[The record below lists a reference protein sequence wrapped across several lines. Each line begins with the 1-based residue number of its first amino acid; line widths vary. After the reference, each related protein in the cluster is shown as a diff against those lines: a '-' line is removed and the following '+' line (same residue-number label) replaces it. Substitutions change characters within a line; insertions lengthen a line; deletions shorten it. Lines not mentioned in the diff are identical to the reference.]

1 MKLTLLLSILPLFAL
16 AQRVEF
22 FGGAGLNP
30 WHIESIGADSGWV
43 QVTVGPMATEG
54 QVFKIH
60 FPQWESIDTVHMVV
74 FDGKQRIVATLTVKK
89 ANRPEN
95 DWVGYIC
102 FPATNPGETIFFRY
116 TVKRKRA

>member
-1 MKLTLLLSILPLFAL
+1 MRVFTLLLIPFFTS

-43 QVTVGPMATEG
+43 QVTVGPMAAEG
-54 QVFKIH
+54 EVLKVHI
-60 FPQWESIDTVHMVV
+60 PQWESIDTVNMVA
-74 FDGKQRIVATLTVKK
+74 FAGKQSIVATLWVKK
-89 ANRPEN
+89 ANGPEN
-95 DWVGYIC
+95 DWFGYRC